1 MISKKANTIVI
12 AGASGFIGS
21 NILKQKDLFPY
32 NLFIPVTRRDIPDFI
47 KVENYAATA
56 AAVIRY
62 TSIEVALKIDQKAF

>member
-1 MISKKANTIVI
+1 MAATAAAFNV
-12 AGASGFIGS
+12 
-21 NILKQKDLFPY
+21 L
-32 NLFIPVTRRDIPDFI
+32 